1 MQVAMVICS
10 SPWQLIITLCMCP
23 LSLNGQIIGSKTK
36 DSNLQ
41 RKYKTN
47 SQKLN
52 FYPTKNLSIPNNTIK
67 RLEKQRFR
75 KLIAKMK
82 L

>member
-1 MQVAMVICS
+1 MRVAMVICS
-10 SPWQLIITLCMCP
+10 SPWQLIIALCKCP
-23 LSLNGQIIGSKTK
+23 LSLNRQIIGSKPK
-36 DSNLQ
+36 DVTLQ
-41 RKYKTN
+41 RIYKTN

-52 FYPTKNLSIPNNTIK
+52 FYPTNLSIPNNTIK
-67 RLEKQRFR
+67 RLEKQRYR